1 MHDDQFRIILNHFGL
16 SWDGYRRVRKGAKKR
31 INRHM
36 QYCGCHT
43 VNAYLMKLD
52 QNRSLKGECER
63 LLTVS
68 ISRFFRDRQLWAALE
83 TSILPESIKHVNNKV
98 KIWSAG
104 CACGEE
110 VYSVKIMWDK
120 FEKKCRNPPALEVT
134 ATDINP
140 AYLENAV
147 TGIYT
152 PSSLKDVNPTDVSH
166 YFIKVK
172 GQKRFRVIDRLRTHI
187 SWNLLDF
194 RYEALEEEYHIIFLR
209 NNILTYYLDPLK
221 VNTFHKVLNYLAP
234 SGILIIGSHEVLPS
248 SIKTLEPITPF
259 TYVFKKVSVECGYA
273 QSPGCVQE

>member
-16 SWDGYRRVRKGAKKR
+16 SWNGYRKVRKGVKKR

-52 QNRSLKGECER
+52 QNRSLKGECEQ

-68 ISRFFRDRQLWAALE
+68 ISRFFRDRHMWAALE

-98 KIWSAG
+98 KVWSAG

-110 VYSVKIMWDK
+110 VYSFKIMWDR
-120 FEKKCRNPPALEVT
+120 FEKKYSNTPAPEVT
-134 ATDINP
+134 ATDMNP
-140 AYLENAV
+140 TYLENAV

-152 PSSLKDVNPTDVSH
+152 PSSLKEVNPTDVSH
-166 YFIKVK
+166 YFTKVK
-172 GQKRFRVIDRLRTHI
+172 SQKRYRVNDRLKTHV
-187 SWNLLDF
+187 SWKLLDL

-221 VNTFHKVLNYLAP
+221 TNTFHRVLNYLAP
-234 SGILIIGSHEVLPS
+234 SGILIIGSHEELPS
-248 SIKTLEPITPF
+248 AIKTLEPITPF
-259 TYVFKKVSVECGYA
+259 SYVFRKVSHV
-273 QSPGCVQE
+273 SHP

>member
-31 INRHM
+31 ISRHM

-43 VNAYLMKLD
+43 VNAYLRKLD
-52 QNRSLKGECER
+52 QKRSLKGECER

-68 ISRFFRDRQLWAALE
+68 ISRFFRDRHMWAALE
-83 TSILPESIKHVNNKV
+83 TSILPESIRHVNNKV
-98 KIWSAG
+98 KAWSAG

-110 VYSVKIMWDK
+110 VYSVKILWDR
-120 FEKKCRNPPALEVT
+120 FAKKYRNTPPLEVT
-134 ATDINP
+134 ATDMNP
-140 AYLENAV
+140 AYLENAA

-152 PSSLKDVNPTDVSH
+152 PSSLKEVNPINVSH
-166 YFIKVK
+166 FFTKVK
-172 GQKRFRVIDRLRTHI
+172 GQKRYRVKDCLRSHI
-187 SWNLLDF
+187 SWKLADL
-194 RYEALEEEYHIIFLR
+194 RYEALEDEYHIIFLR

-221 VNTFHKVLNYLAP
+221 TDIFHKVLNYLAP

-259 TYVFKKVSVECGYA
+259 TYVFKKISVD
-273 QSPGCVQE
+273 QN

>member
-36 QYCGCHT
+36 QCCGCHT
-43 VNAYLMKLD
+43 VNTYLMELD

-83 TSILPESIKHVNNKV
+83 TSILPESIRHVNDKV
-98 KIWSAG
+98 KVWSAG

-110 VYSVKIMWDK
+110 VYSVKIMWDR
-120 FEKKCRNPPALEVT
+120 FEKTYSNPPALEVT

-140 AYLENAV
+140 ACLENAV

-152 PSSLKDVNPTDVSH
+152 PSSLKEMNPTDILH
-166 YFIKVK
+166 YFTKVK
-172 GQKRFRVIDRLRTHI
+172 GQKRYRVNDRLRPHI
-187 SWNLLDF
+187 SWKRLDL
-194 RYEALEEEYHIIFLR
+194 RYDTLEEEYHIIFLR
-209 NNILTYYLDPLK
+209 NSILTYYLDPLK
-221 VNTFHKVLNYLAP
+221 TNTIHKVLNCLTP
-234 SGILIIGSHEVLPS
+234 SGILIIGSHEELPTA
-248 SIKTLEPITPF
+248 IKTLEPISPF
-259 TYVFKKVSVECGYA
+259 TYVFKKVSVE
-273 QSPGCVQE
+273 